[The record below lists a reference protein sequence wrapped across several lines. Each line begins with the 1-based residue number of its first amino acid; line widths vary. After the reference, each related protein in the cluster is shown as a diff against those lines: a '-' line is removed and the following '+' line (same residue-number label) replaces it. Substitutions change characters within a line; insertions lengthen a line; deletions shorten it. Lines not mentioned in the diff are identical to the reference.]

1 MGKTLKLQVTEIDG
15 NRYADLAM
23 AQQAAI
29 EDIAQELAAVVREG
43 IVGKNLVVVDGVVK
57 LTNDLYE
64 N

>member
-1 MGKTLKLQVTEIDG
+1 MSKTLKLQVTEIDG
-15 NRYADLAM
+15 DRYADLTM

-29 EDIAQELAAVVREG
+29 EDVARELAAVVREG